1 MLIDK
6 LKDKE
11 RSKLDTS
18 DNDFSIDKIKNNKK
32 TGQSTTDNCIRNDKN
47 ETILRNDLALNDQND
62 KRESLVQNSSNISV
76 PSKKL
81 KRRFQ
86 KTVNRI
92 KTNENISARDS
103 PFRSKS
109 TTQFNAVMPE
119 LLPCNIV
126 NLNLDDLIENKNR
139 PIERKTSETND
150 DETNQSSSRLIIS
163 EKPRKNVRNKRNT
176 ESRTKQQNND
186 DSSVELSSGKGRIV
200 IEKDS
205 SVETDYST
213 PVYEKFLS
221 FNSSS
226 SNGVNTP
233 KSSIFEKDVKTKA
246 ERFDQKSDLG
256 EESNKYFDDSLPLT
270 GDPEID
276 EEIIAFYKAKR
287 SGGIY

>member
-11 RSKLDTS
+11 RSTLDTS
-18 DNDFSIDKIKNNKK
+18 GNDFSIDKIKNNKK
-32 TGQSTTDNCIRNDKN
+32 TEQSTTDNCIRNDKN
-47 ETILRNDLALNDQND
+47 ETILRSDLALNDQND
-62 KRESLVQNSSNISV
+62 KRESLVQNSSNSSV

-103 PFRSKS
+103 AFRSKS
-109 TTQFNAVMPE
+109 TTQFNTVMPE

-176 ESRTKQQNND
+176 ESRTKQQNNE

-233 KSSIFEKDVKTKA
+233 KSSIFEKDVETKA
-246 ERFDQKSDLG
+246 ERFDQKSGLG